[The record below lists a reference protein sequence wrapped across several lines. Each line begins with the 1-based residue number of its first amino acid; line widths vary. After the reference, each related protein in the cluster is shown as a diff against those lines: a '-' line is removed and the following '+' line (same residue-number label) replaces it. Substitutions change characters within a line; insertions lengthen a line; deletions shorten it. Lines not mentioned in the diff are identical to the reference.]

1 MSTVKV
7 NTLTGTSTAG
17 SIAVTGEGNSTTTN
31 LQNGLAKAYATINA
45 YQTTTGTT
53 TSFNISSTTD
63 DGAGLWDCSYTN
75 NMSAATYSA
84 AIVGTGGQDS
94 EQLFRIP
101 HVRAGVHTN
110 SSPSEMLTSGCGFVY
125 RYLTSAGAIGNYG
138 YAFSSFLIFGD
149 LA

>member
-1 MSTVKV
+1 MSTLKADTIQNTSGGAV
-7 NTLTGTSTAG
+7 TLTKQEA
-17 SIAVTGEGNSTTTN
+17 
-31 LQNGLAKAYATINA
+31 AKAYATVDA

-63 DGAGLWDCSYTN
+63 DGAGLWDNAYTN
-75 NMSAATYSA
+75 NMSAATYSVA
-84 AIVGTGGQDS
+84 MIGTGGQDS
-94 EQLFRIP
+94 EQLLRII

-125 RYLTSAGAIGNYG
+125 RYVSSSGTIANYG
-138 YAFSSFLIFGD
+138 YAYSSFQVFGD

>member
-1 MSTVKV
+1 MSTILV

-31 LQNGLAKAYATINA
+31 LQNGLAKAHATVDA

-63 DGAGLWDCSYTN
+63 DGTGLWDNAYTN
-75 NMSAATYSA
+75 NMSAATYPVA
-84 AIVGTGGQDS
+84 QIGTGGGDS
-94 EQLFRIP
+94 DVHTRVL
-101 HVRAGVHTN
+101 HVRTSVHTD
-110 SSPSEMLTSGCGFVY
+110 SSPTTMLTSGCGFVF
-125 RYLTSAGAIGNYG
+125 RYNTASGAGNYG
-138 YAFSSFLIFGD
+138 YAFGSFQVFGD